1 MSPRMSEAEVIA
13 KIREKANEIHDPC
26 GLAQG
31 AAIGLVDMGLI
42 RCLTARPDS
51 DGHWTVDLT
60 LRFTSPGCLY
70 FSYFE
75 DRLNAAAAIEGIELK
90 IRWDDRFDWTPN
102 EMASGARRKLPSV
115 HFQRHAIFE
124 E

>member
-1 MSPRMSEAEVIA
+1 MTEAEVIA

-42 RCLTARPDS
+42 RCLQARPNS

-75 DRLNAAAAIEGIELK
+75 DRLTAAAVIEGIELN
-90 IRWDDRFDWTPN
+90 IQWDERFDWTPN
-102 EMASGARRKLPSV
+102 DMAATARRKLPSAY
-115 HFQRHAIFE
+115 FLPPAISE

>member
-1 MSPRMSEAEVIA
+1 MEALPKECIPARMTETEVIA
-13 KIREKANEIHDPC
+13 KVREKANEIHDPC

-42 RCLTARPDS
+42 RCLSAHPSSEGR
-51 DGHWTVDLT
+51 WIVDLT

-75 DRLNAAAAIEGIELK
+75 DRLNAAAAIEGIELE
-90 IRWDDRFDWTPN
+90 IRWDERFDWTPN
-102 EMASGARRKLPSV
+102 DMAADARRKLPS
-115 HFQRHAIFE
+115 A
-124 E
+124 

>member
-1 MSPRMSEAEVIA
+1 MSPRMTEAEVIA
-13 KIREKANEIHDPC
+13 KIRERANEIHDP
-26 GLAQG
+26 
-31 AAIGLVDMGLI
+31 IGLVDMGLI

-75 DRLNAAAAIEGIELK
+75 DRLNAAAAIEGIEVK
-90 IRWDDRFDWTPN
+90 IQWDDRFDWTPN
-102 EMASGARRKLPSV
+102 EMASAARRKLPSV

>member
-1 MSPRMSEAEVIA
+1 MRDDCGKEMTEAEVIA

-42 RCLTARPDS
+42 RCLTVHPNN
-51 DGHWTVDLT
+51 DGRWTVDLT

-75 DRLNAAAAIEGIELK
+75 DRLIAAAAIEGIDLQ
-90 IRWDDRFDWTPN
+90 IQWDERFDWTPN
-102 EMASGARRKLPSV
+102 DMAADARRKLPS
-115 HFQRHAIFE
+115 A
-124 E
+124 

>member
-1 MSPRMSEAEVIA
+1 MTEPEVIA

-42 RCLTARPDS
+42 RRLQARLND
-51 DGHWTVDLT
+51 DGHWMVELT

-75 DRLNAAAAIEGIELK
+75 DRLTAAAALEGIGLN
-90 IRWDDRFDWTPN
+90 IQWDERFDWTPKDI
-102 EMASGARRKLPSV
+102 APAARRKLASASPLP
-115 HFQRHAIFE
+115 RPTLE